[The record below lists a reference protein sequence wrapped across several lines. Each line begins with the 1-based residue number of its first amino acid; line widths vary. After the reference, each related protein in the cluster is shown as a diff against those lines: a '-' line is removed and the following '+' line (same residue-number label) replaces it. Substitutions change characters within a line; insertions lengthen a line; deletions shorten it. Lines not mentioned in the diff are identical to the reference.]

1 MQQAN
6 CARTRLQKE
15 SSLYKVMACLLD
27 VKKRSAKTEASFG
40 PLQDT
45 VRSMHDYSC
54 HEPAGG
60 SHGWG
65 EHIVQ
70 LLLK

>member
-27 VKKRSAKTEASFG
+27 VKKRSAKTQASFG

-45 VRSMHDYSC
+45 VRSMHDFHATSLLVVVT
-54 HEPAGG
+54 AG
-60 SHGWG
+60 
-65 EHIVQ
+65 ENI
-70 LLLK
+70 LCNCC

>member
-27 VKKRSAKTEASFG
+27 VKKRSAKTEGSFG

-45 VRSMHDYSC
+45 VRFIHATSLLVVFM
-54 HEPAGG
+54 AG
-60 SHGWG
+60 
-65 EHIVQ
+65 EKI
-70 LLLK
+70 LCNYC